1 MENAMNIRTWDKK
14 SFWESYDQNRITT
27 ILTIV
32 DENENSTTQ
41 QLTVNKFDVDGNE
54 NPDFKEVLDAIT
66 FEAITA
72 NTNERNEKKIVE
84 RAEAEQV
91 RLERARAKDLQQLFE
106 AKISA
111 FEIDAIKNSTNRVL
125 KSKLRK
131 AQNVVEVNV
140 YCMMIV
146 MEVLNNEN
154 GTN

>member
-1 MENAMNIRTWDKK
+1 MVTRTWDKK

-27 ILTIV
+27 ILTTV
-32 DENENSTTQ
+32 DDDGNSTTQ
-41 QLTVNKFDVDGNE
+41 QLTVSKFDVDGNE

-66 FEAITA
+66 FETITA
-72 NTNERNEKKIVE
+72 NTNERNERKIVE
-84 RAEAEQV
+84 RAEAEQT
-91 RLERARAKDLQQLFE
+91 RLEKERAKDLQNLFE

-131 AQNVVEVNV
+131 AQNVIEVNV

-146 MEVLNNEN
+146 MEVLNNEKE
-154 GTN
+154 TD

>member
-1 MENAMNIRTWDKK
+1 MNIRTWDKK

-84 RAEAEQV
+84 RAEAEQA

-154 GTN
+154 GTD

>member
-1 MENAMNIRTWDKK
+1 MNIRTWDKK

-72 NTNERNEKKIVE
+72 NTNERNEKKLVE
-84 RAEAEQV
+84 RAEAEQA

-154 GTN
+154 GTD

>member
-1 MENAMNIRTWDKK
+1 MNNRTWDKK

-72 NTNERNEKKIVE
+72 NTNERNEKKLVE
-84 RAEAEQV
+84 RTEAEQA

-154 GTN
+154 GTD

>member
-1 MENAMNIRTWDKK
+1 MENTMNNRTWDKK

-72 NTNERNEKKIVE
+72 NTNERNEKKLVQ
-84 RAEAEQV
+84 RTEAEQA

-154 GTN
+154 GTD

>member
-72 NTNERNEKKIVE
+72 NTNERNEKKLVE
-84 RAEAEQV
+84 RAEAEQA

-154 GTN
+154 GTD

>member
-154 GTN
+154 GTD

>member
-1 MENAMNIRTWDKK
+1 MNNRTWDKK

-72 NTNERNEKKIVE
+72 NTNERNEKKLVQ
-84 RAEAEQV
+84 RTEAEQA

-154 GTN
+154 GTD

>member
-1 MENAMNIRTWDKK
+1 MNNRTWDKK

-72 NTNERNEKKIVE
+72 NTNERNEKKLVE

-91 RLERARAKDLQQLFE
+91 RLERGRAKDLQQLFE

-154 GTN
+154 GTD

>member
-72 NTNERNEKKIVE
+72 NTNERNEKKLVE
-84 RAEAEQV
+84 RAEAEQA

>member
-1 MENAMNIRTWDKK
+1 MNIRTWDKK

-154 GTN
+154 GTD